1 MRSSLHELLAIGVEN
16 QATEWLLPQNGAAQ
30 LRIDGKFVTVED
42 FVLDE
47 QRFAA
52 LVKELLP
59 AKRQADYERVR
70 GNGDFVLENSLHEEE
85 GLGRFLL
92 RLQCQR
98 GVLALMVS
106 RPLREAS
113 VFYDIFV
120 YAVERKA
127 SDIHVR
133 ENKFVRLRVD
143 GKLLET
149 EIMTD
154 SLLLEK
160 AIAELAPPG
169 KIEEFTRT
177 GDLDFAWEEP
187 GVGRFRVNLHRQRG
201 MNGMTFRHVK
211 GKAPSIKEVNLP
223 EVLKQIVTARN
234 GIIFVTGTTGCGKS
248 TTMAAMLDHLN
259 NTSEQ
264 HIITIEDPIEY
275 TYTDNRCF
283 FEQREIGLDAVTF
296 ESALVHALRQ
306 DPDVIMLGEM
316 RNRETFE
323 TALIAAETGHLVI
336 TTLHTKSAPQSITRI
351 LDLYSQEERE
361 TIRKG
366 LSENL
371 RAIIC
376 QRLAPRATGKGVVPV
391 NEILVNTPIV
401 RKLIFENRL
410 DKLGQAIE
418 AGGDDGMMSFNG
430 CLLKLVNNGDIT
442 EEIALKF
449 SDNPQA
455 LKMNLKGI
463 FLNDGGGII
472 Q

>member
-1 MRSSLHELLAIGVEN
+1 MQSSLHELLAFGVEN
-16 QATEWLLPQNGAAQ
+16 EATEWQLPLNGAAQ
-30 LRIDGKFVTVED
+30 LRMDGKLVTVED
-42 FVLDE
+42 FVLDGD
-47 QRFAA
+47 RFAE

-59 AKRQADYERVR
+59 AKWRTDYERVKDD
-70 GNGDFVLENSLHEEE
+70 GDFVLESSLHEEE

-98 GVLALMVS
+98 GVLALMVT
-106 RPLREAS
+106 RPLRDAS
-113 VFYDIFV
+113 VFYEIFV
-120 YAVERKA
+120 HAVEHKA

-133 ENKFVRLRVD
+133 ENKFVRLRID
-143 GKLLET
+143 SKLVET
-149 EIMTD
+149 DIMTD
-154 SLLLEK
+154 SLLIEK
-160 AIAELAPPG
+160 AIAELVPPG
-169 KIEEFTRT
+169 KIEDFTRT
-177 GDLDFAWEEP
+177 GDLDFAWEEE

-201 MNGMTFRHVK
+201 MVGMTFRHVK
-211 GKAPSIKEVNLP
+211 GKAPSIREVNLP

-234 GIIFVTGTTGCGKS
+234 GIIFVSGTTGSGKS

-259 NTSEQ
+259 NNSDQ
-264 HIITIEDPIEY
+264 HIITVEDPIEY

-283 FEQREIGLDAVTF
+283 FEQREVGLDAVSF

-306 DPDVIMLGEM
+306 DPDIIMLGEM
-316 RNRETFE
+316 RSRTTFE
-323 TALIAAETGHLVI
+323 TALTAAETGHLVI
-336 TTLHTKSAPQSITRI
+336 TTLHTKSAPQSISRI
-351 LDLYSQEERE
+351 LDMYPQEERE
-361 TIRKG
+361 AVRKS

-371 RAIIC
+371 QAIIC

-401 RKLIFENRL
+401 RKLISENRL
-410 DKLGQAIE
+410 DRLGQAIE
-418 AGGDDGMMSFNG
+418 AGAEDGMMSFNG

-442 EEIALKF
+442 EDVALKF

-463 FLNDGGGII
+463 FLSDGGGII

>member
-1 MRSSLHELLAIGVEN
+1 MESSLHELLAIGVEN
-16 QATEWLLPQNGAAQ
+16 QATEWQLPLGKAAQ

-42 FVLDE
+42 FVLDDA
-47 QRFAA
+47 RFMATA
-52 LVKELLP
+52 QELLS
-59 AKRQADYERVR
+59 AKQLAHYEKIKD
-70 GNGDFVLENSLHEEE
+70 NGDFVLENSLHEEA

-98 GVLALMVS
+98 GTLALMIA
-106 RPLREAS
+106 RPLRDAS

-120 YAVERKA
+120 HAVAENA

-133 ENKFVRLRVD
+133 ENRFARLRVD
-143 GKLLET
+143 RKLHET
-149 EIMTD
+149 EIITD
-154 SLLLEK
+154 SAMINR
-160 AIAELAPPG
+160 AIAEMAPAS
-169 KIEEFTRT
+169 KIDEFTRT
-177 GDLDFAWEEP
+177 GDLDFSWEEE

-201 MNGMTFRHVK
+201 MIGMAFRHVK
-211 GKAPSIKEVNLP
+211 GTAPSIKEVNLP
-223 EVLKQIVTARN
+223 EELKKIVTARN
-234 GIIFVTGTTGCGKS
+234 GIVFVTGTTGSGKS

-259 NTSEQ
+259 NTTEQ
-264 HIITIEDPIEY
+264 HIITVEDPIEY

-283 FEQREIGLDAVTF
+283 FKQREIGLDAISF

-306 DPDVIMLGEM
+306 DPDIIMLGEM

-323 TALIAAETGHLVI
+323 TALTAAETGHLVI
-336 TTLHTKSAPQSITRI
+336 TTLHTKSAPQSISRI
-351 LDLYSQEERE
+351 LDLYPQEERE

-366 LSENL
+366 LSETL

-376 QRLAPRATGKGVVPV
+376 QRLAPRATGRGVVPV
-391 NEILVNTPIV
+391 NEILINTPIV

-418 AGGDDGMMSFNG
+418 SGAEDGMMSFNS
-430 CLLKLVNNGDIT
+430 CIIKLVNNGDIT
-442 EEIALKF
+442 EEVALKV

>member
-1 MRSSLHELLAIGVEN
+1 MQSSLHDMLAIGVEN
-16 QATEWLLPQNGAAQ
+16 QATEWQLPLNKAAQ

-42 FVLDE
+42 FVLDNE
-47 QRFAA
+47 RFTA
-52 LVKELLP
+52 LVKELLL
-59 AKRQADYERVR
+59 AKQQANYEKVR
-70 GNGDFVLENSLHEEE
+70 ENGDFVLENSLYEED

-106 RPLREAS
+106 RPLREPS
-113 VFYDIFV
+113 VLFDIFV
-120 YAVERKA
+120 HAVEHNA

-133 ENKFVRLRVD
+133 ENKFARLRVD
-143 GKLLET
+143 SKLLET
-149 EIMTD
+149 EFMTD
-154 SLLLEK
+154 SLLIEK
-160 AIAELAPPG
+160 AIAELVPPS
-169 KIEEFTRT
+169 KTEEFTRT
-177 GDLDFAWEEP
+177 GDLDFAWEEE

-201 MNGMTFRHVK
+201 MIGMTFRHVK

-223 EVLKQIVTARN
+223 ESLKKIVTARN
-234 GIIFVTGTTGCGKS
+234 GIIFVTGTTGSGKS

-264 HIITIEDPIEY
+264 HIITVEDPIEY

-283 FEQREIGLDAVTF
+283 FEQREIGLDAETF

-306 DPDVIMLGEM
+306 DPDIIMLGEM
-316 RNRETFE
+316 RTRETFE

-336 TTLHTKSAPQSITRI
+336 TTLHTKSAPQSISRI
-351 LDLYSQEERE
+351 LDMYPQEERE

-366 LSENL
+366 LAETL

-376 QRLAPRATGKGVVPV
+376 QRLAPRAAGKGVVPV

-418 AGGDDGMMSFNG
+418 AGGEDDMMSFNG

-442 EEIALKF
+442 EEVALRY

>member
-1 MRSSLHELLAIGVEN
+1 MQSSLHDLLAIGVEN
-16 QATEWLLPQNGAAQ
+16 QATEWQLPLNKAAQ

-42 FVLDE
+42 FLLDDE
-47 QRFAA
+47 RFAA

-59 AKRQADYERVR
+59 AKQQANYEKVR
-70 GNGDFVLENSLHEEE
+70 DNGDFVLENSLHDED

-106 RPLREAS
+106 RPLREPS
-113 VFYDIFV
+113 VLFDVFV
-120 YAVERKA
+120 YAIEHNA

-133 ENKFVRLRVD
+133 ENKFARLRVD
-143 GKLLET
+143 SKLVET
-149 EIMTD
+149 EFMTD

-160 AIAELAPPG
+160 AIAELVPSS
-169 KIEEFTRT
+169 KTEEFTRT
-177 GDLDFAWEEP
+177 GDLDFAWEEE

-201 MNGMTFRHVK
+201 MIGMTFRHVK

-223 EVLKQIVTARN
+223 ESLKKIVTARN
-234 GIIFVTGTTGCGKS
+234 GIIFVTGTTGSGKS

-264 HIITIEDPIEY
+264 HIITVEDPIEY

-283 FEQREIGLDAVTF
+283 FEQREIGLDAETF

-306 DPDVIMLGEM
+306 DPDIIMLGEM
-316 RNRETFE
+316 RTRETFE

-336 TTLHTKSAPQSITRI
+336 TTLHTKSAPQSISRI
-351 LDLYSQEERE
+351 LDMYPQEERD
-361 TIRKG
+361 TVRKG
-366 LSENL
+366 LSETL

-376 QRLAPRATGKGVVPV
+376 QRLAPRAAGKGVVPV

-418 AGGDDGMMSFNG
+418 AGGEDNMMSFNTS
-430 CLLKLVNNGDIT
+430 LLKLVNNGDIT
-442 EEIALKF
+442 EEVALKF
-449 SDNPQA
+449 SDNAQA